1 MKGEEK
7 VGERVKGG
15 LSKPLVGGGGGG
27 GRQMA
32 TSPLWV
38 FSLLKNYKG

>member
-1 MKGEEK
+1 MDELLNPIHA
-7 VGERVKGG
+7 GG
-15 LSKPLVGGGGGG
+15 RG